1 MELFKAGGEAEGP
14 VTENQV
20 NELHLSMLCGMVGT
34 AGQWAGFD
42 MGKAHGQG
50 LGFQVRK
57 FSRLIIAN
65 DRHMPFGRLQVLTDR
80 DDVTSGRPQ
89 IV

>member
-1 MELFKAGGEAEGP
+1 VGWIPTWAKAMA
-14 VTENQV
+14 
-20 NELHLSMLCGMVGT
+20 
-34 AGQWAGFD
+34 
-42 MGKAHGQG
+42 KASA
-50 LGFQVRK
+50 FRVRK